1 MVDLIAVEGN
11 PDPGSVPVK
20 IAIAGP
26 GGAAAPVPGTDIN
39 SPSHVVGELI
49 TVSNTWTRPNNVD
62 AYVANDVVGSL
73 IELPNFARVNGGSG
87 YFVKCRLSTNKKS
100 ITPRI
105 RVHLFS
111 ASNPTVAADN
121 AQMKELFAD
130 RDKRLGYFDLPAMTT
145 AADAGNS
152 DCSRSFDLNLRI
164 AFVCGATSRSIWVL
178 METLDGIS
186 PDALQIWAITMV
198 GDLN

>member
-20 IAIAGP
+20 VASVNSGGVLVPTP
-26 GGAAAPVPGTDIN
+26 GVDAN
-39 SPSHVVGELI
+39 SPAVVVGILN
-49 TVSNTWTRPNNVD
+49 TVSQTWTRPNNAD
-62 AYVANDVVGSL
+62 PYVANDVLGIL
-73 IELPNFARVNGGSG
+73 LEFQNFARYAGGSG
-87 YFVKCRLSTNKKS
+87 YIVKARLSTNKKS
-100 ITPRI
+100 LTPRI
-105 RVHLFS
+105 RIHLYS
-111 ASNPTVAADN
+111 VGTATVAADN

-152 DCSRSFDLNLRI
+152 DMSRTFDLSLRI
-164 AFVCGATSRSIWVL
+164 AFNCNASSRSLWAL
-178 METLDGIS
+178 MEPLEGFT
-186 PDALQIWAITMV
+186 PDALQIWALTLV